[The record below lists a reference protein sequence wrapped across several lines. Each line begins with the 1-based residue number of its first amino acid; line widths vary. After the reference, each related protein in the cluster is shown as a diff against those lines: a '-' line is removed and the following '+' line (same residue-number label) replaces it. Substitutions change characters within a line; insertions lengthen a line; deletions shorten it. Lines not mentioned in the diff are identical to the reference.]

1 MNSSNTTFLNKATKH
16 QCNTCS
22 APGGHSNCRSTIWQ
36 AMKCI
41 GKNIIAACIFLLFYS
56 TASAEKV
63 FDFSAT
69 CQRAYQ
75 QINSLKLDSGEQL
88 VDQARK
94 ENPDNLIPE
103 ILDSYIDFYILF
115 FKEDPK
121 DYDRLIGHF
130 GDRLDKIE
138 DGPDASPFYNFCR
151 TTIYMQR
158 ACVEIKFG
166 KQWSA
171 GWDFRKA
178 FALVKQNKKDF
189 PSFVLNNVF
198 YGPMLVAA
206 GTIPDGY
213 KWMAGLFGIKGSIK
227 DGINVIQQLIASQDS
242 YAKLFF
248 NEVSF
253 YYCYIMFYIQN
264 DPEKVFRYI
273 DQQKL
278 DLVNNHLLAYMAANL
293 AVNNKKNDLA
303 ASIIQKRN
311 ISKEYLDI
319 AVWDFELA
327 YTRLHH
333 LQTNEAI
340 YYFQNFNS
348 EFKGKFYVKDALEK
362 LSWCYYLQGNMKA
375 AEATRKLVIEK
386 GNTQSDADKQAYR
399 AAKVGSWPNSLLLK
413 ARLLSDGGYSRD
425 ALDLLNGKS
434 AVDFEKPED
443 KLEFAYR
450 VGRIYDD
457 LGRNDEAISMYLL
470 AMRLGEGRTEYF
482 AARSALQIACIY
494 EKQGRKDLAISY
506 FQQCINMKDH
516 DYKDSLDQKAK
527 AGIARCKGT

>member
-1 MNSSNTTFLNKATKH
+1 MRRTLQQQQRRGAGLKPLLSK
-16 QCNTCS
+16 
-22 APGGHSNCRSTIWQ
+22 
-36 AMKCI
+36 
-41 GKNIIAACIFLLFYS
+41 IIAVVACLLLYAG
-56 TASAEKV
+56 ASAEKV
-63 FDFSAT
+63 FDFSLT

-88 VDQARK
+88 VNQARK

-115 FKEDPK
+115 FNEDPK
-121 DYDRLIGHF
+121 DYDRLMGHF
-130 GDRLDKIE
+130 SDRLDKLE
-138 DGPDASPFYNFCR
+138 EGPDNSPFYNFCR
-151 TTIYMQR
+151 TTLYMQR

-166 KQWSA
+166 RQWSA

-227 DGINVIQQLIASQDS
+227 DGIAVIEQLVASQDS
-242 YAKLFF
+242 YARLFF

-253 YYCYIMFYIQN
+253 YYCYIIFYIQN
-264 DPEKVFRYI
+264 DPDKVFRYV

-311 ISKEYLDI
+311 QSKDYLDI
-319 AVWDFELA
+319 SVWDFELA
-327 YTRLHH
+327 YTRLRR

-340 YYFQNFNS
+340 YYFQQFNS

-375 AEATRKLVIEK
+375 AEATRKLVISK
-386 GNTQSDADKQAYR
+386 GNTQSDADKQADR
-399 AAKVGSWPNSLLLK
+399 AAKAGSWPNPLLLK
-413 ARLLSDGGYSRD
+413 ARLLSDGGYSKE
-425 ALDLLNGKS
+425 ALELLNGKS
-434 AVDFEKPED
+434 AADFERPED

-457 LGRNDEAISMYLL
+457 LGRNEEAVGMYLF
-470 AMRLGEGRTEYF
+470 AIRLGEGRTEYF
-482 AARSALQIACIY
+482 AARSALQIAYIY
-494 EKQGRKDLAISY
+494 EKEGKKDLAIRY